1 MNKLQINKLAMPSSE
16 PIGDKL
22 EAGGSKW
29 YISRAGR
36 LLPADRGVLAK
47 SQISF
52 RCPAPVKC
60 ERGVFYS
67 RSNHMAGRGP
77 QSFKKRQREQARKEK
92 QDEKR
97 TKRLQPKEPG
107 TGPEV
112 AEGNPILEELQGYEY
127 DGEVGSEP
135 QKSA

>member
-1 MNKLQINKLAMPSSE
+1 
-16 PIGDKL
+16 
-22 EAGGSKW
+22 
-29 YISRAGR
+29 
-36 LLPADRGVLAK
+36 
-47 SQISF
+47 
-52 RCPAPVKC
+52 
-60 ERGVFYS
+60 
-67 RSNHMAGRGP
+67 MAGRGP

-127 DGEVGSEP
+127 DEEVGTEP
-135 QKSA
+135 QKSAPEIWSNR